1 VEKDSFREQYPMK
14 IFDCTT
20 YYSEDLMLEVRFN
33 ILNEHVHKF
42 IIVESKYSHSGKK
55 KELNF
60 NIDNFKKFKDKIVY
74 LVIENEPE
82 NIMDVSDPKSS
93 IYIKRMNSLKR
104 IEQSYD
110 YMLNGIKDASD
121 EDLIILNDNDEIPNL
136 NSKQFLASKKKII
149 IFEQL
154 FCYYKFNLL
163 YDLVPWYGSR
173 ACKKKYLKSFS
184 WLKNLK
190 NKKYPFWRI
199 DTLLSNYKEISVEI
213 IKDGGWHFTNVMS
226 PEKLFNKLNNFGHH
240 NEFELSNISINDLK
254 EQIENKMV
262 NYNHLADKTDQNKYK
277 FNYKLKNL
285 DNELLPEFLRLNKT
299 LYKDWFN

>member
-1 VEKDSFREQYPMK
+1 M
-14 IFDCTT
+14 
-20 YYSEDLMLEVRFN
+20 
-33 ILNEHVHKF
+33 
-42 IIVESKYSHSGKK
+42 ESKYSHSGKK

-199 DTLLSNYKEISVEI
+199 DTLLSNYKEISVDI

-285 DNELLPEFLRLNKT
+285 DNELLPEFLRLK
-299 LYKDWFN
+299 